1 MESRVIVEHRDH
13 FARFFVE
20 YLGVALAAQGRELI
34 VVDPAELTDDLIPD
48 MTEILTST
56 SGKFL
61 CLDLR

>member
-1 MESRVIVEHRDH
+1 MESRVIVEHRDR

-20 YLGVALAAQGRELI
+20 YLGAALAAQGRELI